1 MRPRPLATTEVMS
14 HAGLGQVTTVFLLL
28 WTIAKA
34 VCWFHGGN
42 IVPCRYGIGLLPVGY
57 SDNRPVVTSKAGGLF
72 EAP

>member
-14 HAGLGQVTTVFLLL
+14 HAGLGQVTTVSFCCGPLLRRS
-28 WTIAKA
+28 
-34 VCWFHGGN
+34 VGFDGGN
-42 IVPCRYGIGLLPVGY
+42 TAPCRHGIELPVGY